1 MRYTIIHFC
10 KVLKLL
16 IGASE
21 LWHIFDKFKVAMFNE
36 LEIYFTQLQA
46 VNLAS
51 EFNVQDVT

>member
-1 MRYTIIHFC
+1 M
-10 KVLKLL
+10 KLL

-51 EFNVQDVT
+51 EFNVQEVT